1 MPSSTR
7 TAYREA
13 AIYENILVNMADG
26 VISLDLEGKIMTF
39 NPAAGRMLALAP
51 DEVTGRTYAEIFF
64 EDAGYDGL
72 NELVLKAIYEAAT
85 THSEEIEVRLAD
97 DDARNLLVSTTFLR
111 AGSGHT
117 GERLGVIV
125 VISDVTEQRKRKKV
139 KRLFGEYLDPRIVD
153 GILNGEFETG
163 GIRQTM
169 TISFCDLENF
179 TALGEALD
187 AEALIEFVNVFLAV
201 MLPPIG
207 RHGGVTDKYIGDAI
221 MAFWGPPF
229 TRSGDPAVEACHAAL
244 EQRGALAEFRRQVRD
259 ELKLPIDVERIEM
272 RCGIATGDVVAG
284 SIGPRQSRNYTVIGD
299 RVNLASRLENANKM
313 LGSRILV
320 CEETQR
326 RAMGAFEFRELDTI
340 QVRGRARRERVF
352 ELVAPARA
360 AAGAAAGAD
369 SGGPSCASHNPPVI
383 RQ

>member
-1 MPSSTR
+1 VPSITR
-7 TAYREA
+7 AAYREA

-39 NPAAGRMLALAP
+39 NPAAGRMLALSP
-51 DEVTGRTYAEIFF
+51 DVVTGRTYAEIFF

-72 NELVLKAIYEAAT
+72 NELVLKAIYEAEI
-85 THSEEIEVRLAD
+85 THSEEIEVRLAGD
-97 DDARNLLVSTTFLR
+97 NEPRNLLVSTTFLR
-111 AGSGHT
+111 ASGEHA

-125 VISDVTEQRKRKKV
+125 VISDVTEQYKRKKV

-153 GILNGEFETG
+153 GILNGELETG
-163 GIRQTM
+163 GIRQAM

-179 TALGEALD
+179 TAIGEVLD
-187 AEALIEFVNVFLAV
+187 AEALIEFVNAFLAV

-207 RHGGVTDKYIGDAI
+207 RHGGVADKYIGDAI

-229 TRSGDPAVEACHAAL
+229 TRSGDPAINACQAAL
-244 EQRGALAEFRRQVRD
+244 EQRGALGEFRRQVRD
-259 ELKLPIDVERIEM
+259 GLGLPIDVERLEM
-272 RCGIATGDVVAG
+272 RCGIATGEVVAG

-299 RVNLASRLENANKM
+299 RVNLAARLENANKM

-326 RAMGAFEFRELDTI
+326 RAASAFEFCELDTI

-352 ELVAPARA
+352 ELI
-360 AAGAAAGAD
+360 
-369 SGGPSCASHNPPVI
+369 ASRPQPI
-383 RQ
+383 

>member
-1 MPSSTR
+1 MPNSTHAAHR
-7 TAYREA
+7 AS

-39 NPAAGRMLALAP
+39 NPAAGRVLGLVP
-51 DEVTGRTYAEIFF
+51 DEVIGRTYAEIFF

-85 THSEEIEVRLAD
+85 THSEEIEVRLAA
-97 DDARNLLVSTTFLR
+97 DALNLLVSTTFLR
-111 AGSGHT
+111 AGSGNT

-153 GILNGEFETG
+153 GILNGELETG

-169 TISFCDLENF
+169 TVSFCDLENF
-179 TALGEALD
+179 TGLGERLD

-207 RHGGVTDKYIGDAI
+207 LHGGVNDKYIGDAI
-221 MAFWGPPF
+221 MAFWGEPF
-229 TRSGDPAVEACHAAL
+229 TRSGDPAVEACHAAI
-244 EQRGALAEFRRQVRD
+244 EQRGALAELRRQVRD
-259 ELKLPIDVERIEM
+259 ELKLPIDVARIDM
-272 RCGIATGDVVAG
+272 RCGIATGEVVAG

-299 RVNLASRLENANKM
+299 RVNLAARLENANKM
-313 LGSRILV
+313 FGSRILV

-326 RAMGAFEFRELDTI
+326 RARDAFEFRALDTI
-340 QVRGRARRERVF
+340 EVRGRTQRERVF
-352 ELVAPARA
+352 ELVART
-360 AAGAAAGAD
+360 G
-369 SGGPSCASHNPPVI
+369 
-383 RQ
+383 

>member
-1 MPSSTR
+1 VPSSTR

-111 AGSGHT
+111 AGFGHT

-169 TISFCDLENF
+169 TVSFCDLENF

-244 EQRGALAEFRRQVRD
+244 EQRGSLGEFRRQVRD
-259 ELKLPIDVERIEM
+259 ELGLPIDVERLEM
-272 RCGIATGDVVAG
+272 RCGIATGEVVAG

-326 RAMGAFEFRELDTI
+326 RAIGDFEFRELDTI
-340 QVRGRARRERVF
+340 QVRGRARHERVF
-352 ELVAPARA
+352 ELVAPA
-360 AAGAAAGAD
+360 GAAAGAD
-369 SGGPSCASHNPPVI
+369 SG
-383 RQ
+383 RR